1 MPMLFQASL
10 PRASKA
16 VLVCLFGCGLFVT
29 VAATLRIAL
38 VAVEVHNFHA
48 IGFWS
53 VRESMSGETL
63 SFYCFFLFSLS
74 LHHPPPLSP
83 FLTVPSFHP
92 VGSARPSTYIHI
104 VPLPLKITRIC
115 DLES

>member
-38 VAVEVHNFHA
+38 VAVEVHDFHA

-53 VRESMSGETL
+53 VRESMCEEMPSL
-63 SFYCFFLFSLS
+63 LFFFPFRFPLFVS
-74 LHHPPPLSP
+74 
-83 FLTVPSFHP
+83 SFHP
-92 VGSARPSTYIHI
+92 IGSALPYTHGSARSSGGACT
-104 VPLPLKITRIC
+104 
-115 DLES
+115 S